1 MTDTLALV
9 TDLQAGFFVARQ
21 RSIPCSA
28 SAVLSALKF
37 VLNCVYVGGSAR
49 SLPCT
54 SLVVSRGHRVYS
66 TESIPAT
73 EWRSEPVLRLLFNF
87 LSFLLVHT

>member
-54 SLVVSRGHRVYS
+54 SL
-66 TESIPAT
+66 AM
-73 EWRSEPVLRLLFNF
+73 RLARTPRLFNGVDPS
-87 LSFLLVHT
+87 LRVAQ